1 MKAKARDKARALE
14 ERSRLLEMEAD
25 LQRAA
30 LAASF
35 AQLQERRLLAVGSTL
50 VTWGWRLFSVPKV
63 RWLVAATVLNRLRN
77 RHRRR

>member
-1 MKAKARDKARALE
+1 
-14 ERSRLLEMEAD
+14 MEAD

-50 VTWGWRLFSVPKV
+50 ATWGWKLFSVPKI
-63 RWLVAATVLNRLRN
+63 RWLVAATVLNRLRS
-77 RHRRR
+77 RHRKH